1 MTVARGLIP
10 WLLVAGGIAGV
21 AIGFWLFALFSG
33 G

>member
-1 MTVARGLIP
+1 MTVPRALIP

-21 AIGFWLFALFSG
+21 VIGFRLFAFLG